1 MSPSLLYSKWSL
13 FHIVTVGQDAF
24 AIGKTDFQ
32 LPQQYLTNISLR
44 CNILGRNPRTDAT
57 LAQRDA
63 CNDVAAQENK
73 NLISWLYFFFLI
85 YSGSLLDFLKDGE
98 GRGLK
103 LPNLVDMAAQVW
115 KSWCSE
121 NMFPGKDVSFKSLTD
136 FNHLQLFPV

>member
-1 MSPSLLYSKWSL
+1 MLVMMWQPK
-13 FHIVTVGQDAF
+13 
-24 AIGKTDFQ
+24 KTKAWYPDC
-32 LPQQYLTNISLR
+32 I
-44 CNILGRNPRTDAT
+44 
-57 LAQRDA
+57 
-63 CNDVAAQENK
+63 
-73 NLISWLYFFFLI
+73 FFLI
-85 YSGSLLDFLKDGE
+85 FSGSLLDFLKDGE